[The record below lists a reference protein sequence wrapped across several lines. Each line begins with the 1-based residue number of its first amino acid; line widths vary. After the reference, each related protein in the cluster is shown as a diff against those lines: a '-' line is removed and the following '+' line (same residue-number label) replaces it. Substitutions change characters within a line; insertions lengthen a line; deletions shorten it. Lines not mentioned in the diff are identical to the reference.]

1 MIYQKVIK
9 MPVINT
15 ILTTVWHNTMN
26 TWLQQ
31 QARNQNT
38 PALIIIDANEWERIK
53 NNLSKDVTKWTD

>member
-1 MIYQKVIK
+1 